1 MDTASP
7 QTNEG
12 RIIAQRKVLS
22 LILARVAASDPS
34 VLDGLDSQTVP
45 QGYEEDPGVDP
56 SPEFGIEAAIAEE
69 LRLILDAA
77 RRHMKS
83 APA

>member
-1 MDTASP
+1 MDTSSP

-22 LILARVAASDPS
+22 LILARLASSDPAI
-34 VLDGLDSQTVP
+34 LDGLDSQTVA
-45 QGYEEDPGVDP
+45 QGYEEDPGVEP
-56 SPEFGIEAAIAEE
+56 TPEFAIEAAIGDE

-77 RRHMKS
+77 RRHMDN
-83 APA
+83 APS

>member
-1 MDTASP
+1 MDAASP

-22 LILARVAASDPS
+22 LILSRLAASDPS
-34 VLDGLDSQTVP
+34 ILDALDGQTVAS
-45 QGYEEDPGVDP
+45 GYEEDPGVDP
-56 SPEFGIEAAIAEE
+56 SPEFAIEAAIADE

-77 RRHMKS
+77 RRRMG
-83 APA
+83 

>member
-22 LILARVAASDPS
+22 LILARLAASDPS
-34 VLDGLDSQTVP
+34 ILDAFDSQTVA
-45 QGYEEDPGVDP
+45 QGYDEDPGSDP
-56 SPEFGIEAAIAEE
+56 TPEFAIEAAIADE

-77 RRHMKS
+77 RRRMG
-83 APA
+83 

>member
-1 MDTASP
+1 MNTTSP

-12 RIIAQRKVLS
+12 RIIAQRKVLA
-22 LILARVAASDPS
+22 LILARVASSDPS
-34 VLDGLDSQTVP
+34 ILDGLDSQTVA

-56 SPEFGIEAAIAEE
+56 SPEFAIEAAIGDE

-77 RRHMKS
+77 RRHMETG
-83 APA
+83 PA